1 MAAILALAAG
11 AALGQAPAAAPAFE
25 VASIKPAAP
34 LDANAVMSGKLH
46 LGMRTDAARVDI
58 GYLSLADL
66 IHLAYRVKPF
76 QISGPD
82 WMGGQRFDIQAKIP
96 EGASTDQV
104 PEMLQALLAER
115 FKLAVHRENTEQ
127 AVYALVVGKGG
138 SKMKDAVP
146 DPDVPAAP
154 PADPPKGAIS
164 IGDGNNQMQ
173 ISGNPQQGRG
183 LQISG
188 GPTGTAHLSMGS
200 DGTMRLEMESVTM
213 PMLAD
218 NLSRMVDRPVIDM
231 TELKGKYQVAL
242 EVSTADLLTM
252 ARTLG
257 VGAPGASARMDAAR
271 PADAASDPSGSSIF
285 AAVQRLGLKLDPQKQ
300 PTERLVVDHA
310 ERMPTEN

>member
-154 PADPPKGAIS
+154 PAMATIRCRSAATPSRAGAFRFRADQPEPRIF
-164 IGDGNNQMQ
+164 
-173 ISGNPQQGRG
+173 PWV
-183 LQISG
+183 
-188 GPTGTAHLSMGS
+188 PTGPCAWKWK
-200 DGTMRLEMESVTM
+200 
-213 PMLAD
+213 A
-218 NLSRMVDRPVIDM
+218 
-231 TELKGKYQVAL
+231 
-242 EVSTADLLTM
+242 
-252 ARTLG
+252 
-257 VGAPGASARMDAAR
+257 
-271 PADAASDPSGSSIF
+271 
-285 AAVQRLGLKLDPQKQ
+285 
-300 PTERLVVDHA
+300 
-310 ERMPTEN
+310 